1 VTRYLADACAL
12 VGFRLGQ
19 PGFPSWLR
27 TVIEDDADSVAV
39 LAATVWELA
48 IKEAK
53 GGLPGF
59 LDPSFPT
66 ITAML
71 RAFGFRL
78 VPLSPDTA
86 ELAARLPPHHRDP
99 FDRALVAEAL
109 RTGRTILTN
118 DSTIPR
124 YGAAVRW

>member
-1 VTRYLADACAL
+1 MTRYLADACAL

-27 TVIEDDADSVAV
+27 TVMEDDADSVAV

-66 ITAML
+66 TAAML

-78 VPLSPDTA
+78 LPLSPDTA

-99 FDRALVAEAL
+99 FDRMLVSQATIEGGALVSRDDAL
-109 RTGRTILTN
+109 RA
-118 DSTIPR
+118 
-124 YGAAVRW
+124 YGVTLVW